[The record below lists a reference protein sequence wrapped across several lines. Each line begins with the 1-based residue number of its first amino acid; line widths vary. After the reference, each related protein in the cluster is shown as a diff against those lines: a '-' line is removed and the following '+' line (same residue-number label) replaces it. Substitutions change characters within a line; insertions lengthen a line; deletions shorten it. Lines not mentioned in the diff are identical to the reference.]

1 MQVICLEEAAFYTLI
16 EQVVARLKETH
27 GEEKEKWMRHK
38 TFLGFNRNLVR
49 NLSQRLKLSSS

>member
-1 MQVICLEEAAFYTLI
+1 MDLWAFF
-16 EQVVARLKETH
+16 
-27 GEEKEKWMRHK
+27 EEKEKWMRHK